1 MTTPKTKRLKIT
13 QIKSGIGYA
22 RRTKDTLRALGIR
35 RMHQTV
41 VKPDNPAVRGMIMRI
56 QHLVKVEE
64 G

>member
-1 MTTPKTKRLKIT
+1 MARKAKKLKIT

-41 VKPDNPAVRGMIMRI
+41 VKPDNPAVRGMIVRVR
-56 QHLVKVEE
+56 HLVKVEE
-64 G
+64 E

>member
-1 MTTPKTKRLKIT
+1 MARQTMQLKIT

-41 VKPDNPAVRGMIMRI
+41 VKPDNPAVRGMIVRVR
-56 QHLVKVEE
+56 HLVKVEE
-64 G
+64 E

>member
-1 MTTPKTKRLKIT
+1 MALQTKQLKIT

-41 VKPDNPAVRGMIMRI
+41 VKPDNPAVRGMIVRVR
-56 QHLVKVEE
+56 HLVKVEE
-64 G
+64 E

>member
-1 MTTPKTKRLKIT
+1 MARKTKKLKIT

-41 VKPDNPAVRGMIMRI
+41 VKPDNPAVRGMIVRVR
-56 QHLVKVEE
+56 HLVKVEE
-64 G
+64 E